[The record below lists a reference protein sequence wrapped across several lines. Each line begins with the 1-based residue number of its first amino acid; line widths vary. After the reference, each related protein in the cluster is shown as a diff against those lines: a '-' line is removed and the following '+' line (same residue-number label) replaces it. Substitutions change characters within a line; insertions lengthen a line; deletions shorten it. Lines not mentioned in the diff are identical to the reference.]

1 MKLRTRMV
9 ISGKPQ
15 KKTRNYTLA
24 GLEWALGGAEKAEL
38 LKGLLGEIGIT
49 PITFWYCSK
58 YIWQI

>member
-38 LKGLLGEIGIT
+38 LKVYLEKLAS
-49 PITFWYCSK
+49 P
-58 YIWQI
+58 Q